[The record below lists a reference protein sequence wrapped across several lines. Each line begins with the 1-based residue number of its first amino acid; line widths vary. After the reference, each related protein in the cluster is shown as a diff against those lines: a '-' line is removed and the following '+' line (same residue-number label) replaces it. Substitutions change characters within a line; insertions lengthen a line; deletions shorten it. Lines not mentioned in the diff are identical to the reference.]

1 MNNTYRKT
9 IPYTLTGVLLASI
22 SFTAQA
28 EWNFRLAP
36 YLWAANLGGTTS
48 IAGRDIDFDAS
59 FDDLVSSLDAGGALR
74 FEAETETWGLF
85 ADGFIV
91 KLKDDRQ
98 TIAGTLV
105 DFSVKQE
112 IMEGGVS
119 YRFSE
124 QLKIYGGARYQK
136 VDVDVTFQ
144 VIGDRGNEDSWTD
157 AIIGLQWEPI
167 NTNKWALGARADI
180 GAGGSDSVWLI
191 GVGGGYHFND
201 TVSLLLAYRYL
212 DTEYESNQFKWDVS
226 QSGFGI
232 GLGFHW

>member
-9 IPYTLTGVLLASI
+9 IPFTLTGVLLASI
-22 SFTAQA
+22 SLTAQA

-36 YLWAANLGGTTS
+36 YLWASNLDGTTS
-48 IAGRDIDFDAS
+48 IAGHDIDFDAS
-59 FDDLVSSLDAGGALR
+59 FDDLVSSLDTGGALR

-91 KLKDDRQ
+91 KLKEDQQ
-98 TIAGTLV
+98 TAVGTLG
-105 DFSVKQE
+105 FNVKQE
-112 IMEGGVS
+112 IIEGGVT

-136 VDVDVTFQ
+136 VDTDVTLP
-144 VIGDRGNEDSWTD
+144 VIGDRGIGDSWAD
-157 AIIGLQWEPI
+157 AIIGLQWEPV
-167 NTNKWALGARADI
+167 NTDKWALAARADI
-180 GAGGSDSVWLI
+180 GAGDSDSVWLI

-212 DTEYESNQFKWDVS
+212 DTDYESDQFKWDVS

-232 GLGFHW
+232 GLGFRW

>member
-1 MNNTYRKT
+1 MNNTYSKT
-9 IPYTLTGVLLASI
+9 ISCTLIGVLLASI
-22 SFTAQA
+22 SLTSQA

-36 YLWAANLGGTTS
+36 YLWAANLDGTTT

-59 FDDLVSSLDAGGALR
+59 FDDLVSSLEAGGALR

-91 KLKDDRQ
+91 KLKEDQQ
-98 TIAGTLV
+98 TAVGTL

-112 IMEGGVS
+112 IMEGGVT
-119 YRFSE
+119 YRVSE

-136 VDVDVTFQ
+136 VDTDVTLPA
-144 VIGDRGNEDSWTD
+144 IGDRGAGDSWAD
-157 AIIGLQWEPI
+157 GIIGLQWEPVK
-167 NTNKWALGARADI
+167 TDKWALAAHADI
-180 GAGGSDSVWLI
+180 GAGDSDSVWRF

-212 DTEYESNQFKWDVS
+212 DTDYESDQFKWDVS
-226 QSGFGI
+226 QNGFGI
-232 GLGFHW
+232 GLGFRW